1 MYEKSQGA
9 IEETMNVL
17 RQLEIEHQVYSND
30 HNSAPNVK
38 LEGYDDPLVVRLN
51 EKKHAKGLE
60 MDGPQIP

>member
-17 RQLEIEHQVYSND
+17 RQLKIEHQVYSND
-30 HNSAPNVK
+30 HNSAPNVT
-38 LEGYDDPLVVRLN
+38 LEGYVDPLVVRLN

-60 MDGPQIP
+60 MDGLQSL

>member
-9 IEETMNVL
+9 VEETMKVL

-30 HNSAPNVK
+30 HNSAPYVP
-38 LEGYDDPLVVRLN
+38 LEGSVDPLVVRLN

-60 MDGPQIP
+60 MDGPQSP